1 MLNRANA
8 RMPIFTK
15 DEDFIA
21 FETVLEEAVARTGTR
36 LLSYCLMPD
45 HWHLV
50 LWPQEDDE
58 LSRFVGWL
66 TLTHT
71 QRWHAQRQST
81 GSGHVYQGRFKS
93 FPVQEDDHFLTVCR
107 YVERN
112 ALRAK
117 LVKQAEDWRWSSL
130 YRWHSGTTEEKALLS
145 TWPLRRSSGWL
156 KHVNSPQTESELTA
170 IRRSV
175 NRGSAFGDE
184 TWATTATKK
193 LGLEITTRPQGRPKL
208 K

>member
-1 MLNRANA
+1 MGRPKRSAPGGWIYHVLNRANA

-93 FPVQEDDHFLTVCR
+93 FPVQDDDHFLTVCR
-107 YVERN
+107 HVERN

-117 LVKQAEDWRWSSL
+117 RVKRAGDKEFAQVS
-130 YRWHSGTTEEKALLS
+130 EKWAGPGRERFTS
-145 TWPLRRSSGWL
+145 AD
-156 KHVNSPQTESELTA
+156 NYM
-170 IRRSV
+170 ISV
-175 NRGSAFGDE
+175 NEDVPMDHPIRILVMAAVMCIDFV
-184 TWATTATKK
+184 
-193 LGLEITTRPQGRPKL
+193 L
-208 K
+208 KE